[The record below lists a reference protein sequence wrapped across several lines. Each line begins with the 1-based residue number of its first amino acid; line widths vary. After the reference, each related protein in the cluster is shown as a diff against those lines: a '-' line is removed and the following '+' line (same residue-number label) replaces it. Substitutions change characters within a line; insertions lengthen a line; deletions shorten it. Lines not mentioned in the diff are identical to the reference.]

1 MSGTPE
7 NILDAA
13 AMVLSRDRSASIQQI
28 AKAAGLSRTTLARY
42 FATRELLIA
51 ALVERVLGEALS
63 VLDAARLEDEPVAVA
78 FQSLTQHYRAIGQVW
93 GLGYGL
99 GYSWLHLV
107 ELVPGMDASVEKI
120 EQRLHAFFERG
131 QAQGVFRQDMP
142 AQWLVGALQGLA
154 ETTSDLIADEAMG
167 ARQGADFLLSMF
179 LNGGGAKAGQEK

>member
-1 MSGTPE
+1 MSRTSE

-13 AMVLSRDRSASIQQI
+13 AMVLSRDRSASIQHI
-28 AKAAGLSRTTLARY
+28 AKAAGVSRTTLARY

-51 ALVERVLGEALS
+51 ALVGRVLGEALS
-63 VLDAARLEDEPVAVA
+63 MLDAAGLEEDPVDVA
-78 FQSLTQHYRAIGQVW
+78 FTALARHYRAIGQVW

-107 ELVPGMDASVEKI
+107 ELVPGMDAAVDKI

-131 QAQGVFRQDMP
+131 QVQGVFRQDLP

-167 ARQGADFLLSMF
+167 ARQGADFLLAMF
-179 LNGGGAKAGQEK
+179 LNGASARAGLAR

>member
-1 MSGTPE
+1 MSGTLE
-7 NILDAA
+7 TILDAA

-63 VLDAARLEDEPVAVA
+63 VLDAARLEDDAVDVA
-78 FQSLTQHYRAIGQVW
+78 FHSLTQHYRAIGQVC

-107 ELVPGMDASVEKI
+107 ELVPGMDASVEQI
-120 EQRLHAFFERG
+120 EQRLRAFFERG
-131 QAQGVFRQDMP
+131 QVQGVFRQDVP

>member
-1 MSGTPE
+1 MSGTLE

-63 VLDAARLEDEPVAVA
+63 VLDAARLEDETVAVA
-78 FQSLTQHYRAIGQVW
+78 LQSLTQHYRAIGQVW

-120 EQRLHAFFERG
+120 EQRLHAFF
-131 QAQGVFRQDMP
+131 
-142 AQWLVGALQGLA
+142 
-154 ETTSDLIADEAMG
+154 
-167 ARQGADFLLSMF
+167 
-179 LNGGGAKAGQEK
+179 